1 MKSSTY
7 RYNKEKWN
15 QVGGKQ
21 PKEEIDYEM
30 YYDYTFV
37 TNKSSYKNKLNSAI
51 KSIRFKKRQ
60 QKIIQQL
67 KDTSFGEL

>member
-1 MKSSTY
+1 MKCIMTIHLSPI
-7 RYNKEKWN
+7 NHH
-15 QVGGKQ
+15 
-21 PKEEIDYEM
+21 I
-30 YYDYTFV
+30 
-37 TNKSSYKNKLNSAI
+37 KNKLNSAI